1 MDNDIF
7 KSDEAYYSDRSYL
20 SNSSLKMLRESPTK
34 FDLWRRGLWQQP
46 DSPVFE
52 LGKAVH
58 SLVLEGID
66 NAVTFDGRR
75 DMRTEK
81 YQMFLQENQG
91 KFILSQSDYNDY
103 LGMCERLQNNKDVR
117 ELINDGIAES
127 PITGEIFGHKF
138 KAKADYLVCNFS
150 DDYIVDLKTY
160 GKSLDEF
167 AKSSRWMLYN
177 QQAALYTQLF
187 GIQRFV
193 FVVVEKSW
201 PYEVGVFECT
211 SDFIDSGMRELSKS
225 IELYEKYFVESNYD
239 KSNAR
244 QFIL

>member
-46 DSPVFE
+46 ESPVFE

-103 LGMCERLQNNKDVR
+103 LGMSERLQNNKDAM
-117 ELINDGIAES
+117 ELISKGNPEV
-127 PITGEIFGHKF
+127 PTTGELHGYNF
-138 KAKADYLVCNFS
+138 KAKADYLVN
-150 DDYIVDLKTY
+150 DWEGDYIVDLKTY
-160 GKSLDEF
+160 GKTLAEF
-167 AKSSRWMLYN
+167 EKSARWMLYN

-187 GIQRFV
+187 GIERFV

-201 PYEVGVFECT
+201 PYDVGIYEC
-211 SDFIDSGMRELSKS
+211 SEDFLDSGRRELVKS
-225 IELYEKYFVESNYD
+225 ITLYEKYFVEKDYD
-239 KSNAR
+239 KSYAR
-244 QFIL
+244 KFIL

>member
-75 DMRTEK
+75 DARTEK

-103 LGMCERLQNNKDVR
+103 LGMSERLQNNKDAM
-117 ELINDGIAES
+117 ELISKGNPEV
-127 PITGEIFGHKF
+127 PTTGELHGLKF
-138 KAKADYLVCNFS
+138 KAKADYLVRDWE

-160 GKSLDEF
+160 GKTLAEF
-167 AKSSRWMLYN
+167 EKSARWMLYN
-177 QQAALYTQLF
+177 QQASLYTQLF
-187 GIQRFV
+187 GIERFV

-201 PYEVGVFECT
+201 PYDVGIYEC
-211 SDFIDSGMRELSKS
+211 SEDFMDSGRRELIKS
-225 IELYEKYFVESNYD
+225 VDLYDKYFVESNYD
-239 KSNAR
+239 KSYAR
-244 QFIL
+244 KFVL